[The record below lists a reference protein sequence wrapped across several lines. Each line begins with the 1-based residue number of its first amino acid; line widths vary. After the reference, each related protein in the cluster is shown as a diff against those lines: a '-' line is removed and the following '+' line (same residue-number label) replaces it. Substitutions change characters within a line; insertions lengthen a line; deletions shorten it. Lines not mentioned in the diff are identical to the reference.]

1 MSKTINSVKKKTK
14 KTTKSSTSSN
24 KPIKKTAQPSTSL
37 NKPIKKATPGKKSSP
52 KSTTKRVMK
61 TIAQKNN
68 TVSAEEPI
76 NEETVNEVAAITIEE
91 STTKSEPITEVKSAT
106 ESKLTTEPK
115 LNATKET
122 MSQKPKSTKNK
133 LNLIAKIL
141 ACVAGISFI
150 ALLVNLFR
158 LNILPTKYLI
168 VIIVGMV
175 FLTAVNLFLA
185 FFKKAKTL
193 RIISII
199 LSILFSAVAIFG
211 FLKINDTINFFANF
225 GSDKVTNTYNII
237 VANDS
242 KYDEN
247 SNLTNQ
253 TIYTYRDLTIDS
265 NLVVEAIK
273 TNYNADTEFNDN
285 ILALA
290 ADLISH
296 TDKIGAINAGTYEAF
311 LSDNDMYKDS
321 FKIIKSF
328 DIITEAEQT
337 HEVDITRDPFVI
349 FLSGIDTR
357 SGMLPSRSLSD
368 VNIVATI
375 NPKEHKILL
384 TAIPRDYYVHLA
396 GTPEDSLNDKL
407 THAGSHGGI
416 ALSKAT
422 VEELLNIEI
431 NYYARVNFNFV
442 KNLVDAIGGI
452 DINSDVDYS
461 FTCWTDKG
469 CTFHPGVNSVD
480 GRCALAFARERKSY
494 SAGDRHRGENQ
505 EQVIALILD
514 KISKS
519 STLLSNYSGILA
531 ALNDTFETNIETSDI
546 TAFFKNQLEDMKPWK
561 IENFNLNGTG
571 AMDITYSYP
580 SQPLSVMY
588 PDETTIEAAK
598 AKIYEYLGQEYQPAE
613 SEAIV
618 EPTEE

>member
-1 MSKTINSVKKKTK
+1 MSKTIDLVKKKNTK
-14 KTTKSSTSSN
+14 KPINPSVTPQKSS
-24 KPIKKTAQPSTSL
+24 
-37 NKPIKKATPGKKSSP
+37 
-52 KSTTKRVMK
+52 
-61 TIAQKNN
+61 KNPN
-68 TVSAEEPI
+68 
-76 NEETVNEVAAITIEE
+76 IEE
-91 STTKSEPITEVKSAT
+91 SSIPKASIEKPISTESIIEETTEETIATEEPAKESSTIAKNNIIPTEHKPTKS
-106 ESKLTTEPK
+106 
-115 LNATKET
+115 
-122 MSQKPKSTKNK
+122 K
-133 LNLIAKIL
+133 LNLAAKIL
-141 ACVAGISFI
+141 ACIATIS
-150 ALLVNLFR
+150 LLILLINVFR
-158 LNILPTKYLI
+158 LDILPTKYLI
-168 VIIVGMV
+168 IVIIIVI
-175 FLTAVNLFLA
+175 FLTVLNA
-185 FFKKAKTL
+185 FFVFFKNSKTL

-199 LSILFSAVAIFG
+199 LSILFSVIAIFA
-211 FLKINDTINFFANF
+211 FLKINDTINFFTNF

-253 TIYTYRDLTIDS
+253 TIYAYRDLTIDS

-290 ADLISH
+290 ADLMSH

-337 HEVDITRDPFVI
+337 HEVDITKDPFVI